1 MPLLSSIKE
10 QDDVGGHQTYNEPSL
25 QTRQGEAGQPWLPLG
40 GGGRGHPRRHQQY
53 RAPRL
58 RHQHE
63 CCQCP
68 HSVPQG
74 EVFIDIVCDL
84 YSYFYCD
91 PF

>member
-1 MPLLSSIKE
+1 MLVVIKPTKNP
-10 QDDVGGHQTYNEPSL
+10 QDKPIRV
-25 QTRQGEAGQPWLPLG
+25 EASQPRLPLG
-40 GGGRGHPRRHQQY
+40 GGGLGHPRRLQLY